1 MALAPPPVLG
11 RRADGLSGAPAETG
25 LVLQRAIGED
35 SGGESAEAQAADVE
49 AALLQSA
56 RNRPQ
61 PRTPPDPE
69 RVAEL
74 VYQRLR
80 DALRE
85 EQQRT
90 A

>member
-1 MALAPPPVLG
+1 
-11 RRADGLSGAPAETG
+11 
-25 LVLQRAIGED
+25 VLQRAEGDD
-35 SGGESAEAQAADVE
+35 SGGGGDGAEAQATAVE
-49 AALLQSA
+49 AALLQPA
-56 RNRPQ
+56 RNRAR